1 MNWKLLPA
9 AAIALLLG
17 ARGSFAHRLD
27 EYLQAALISVE
38 KDHVQVSMRLVPG
51 VAVFSSVLAGIDTN
65 GDGVIS
71 RAEQRAYAERV
82 LGDLSLTAEGNRLSP
97 RLVSVHFPAVEDMK
111 AGLGEIRIELSANLP
126 HGGPNRRL
134 VLQNA
139 HQSRIAAYL
148 MNCLVPRDPDI
159 RIVAQGRNE
168 QQSVYRVD
176 YVVRSSQAASPP

>member
-1 MNWKLLPA
+1 VNWKLPAA

-17 ARGSFAHRLD
+17 ARAFAHRLD

-38 KDHVQVSMRLVPG
+38 KDRVQVSMRLVPG
-51 VAVFSSVLAGIDTN
+51 VAVSSSVLAVIDTN

-82 LGDLSLTAEGNRLSP
+82 LGDLSLTAEGTRLSP
-97 RLVSVHFPAVEDMK
+97 RLVSVHFPAVEEMK

-126 HGGPNRRL
+126 PGGPNRRL
-134 VLQNA
+134 VLQNT
-139 HQSRIAAYL
+139 HQGRIAAYL

-159 RIVAQGRNE
+159 RIAAQSRNE

-176 YVVRSSQAASPP
+176 YVVRSSRAASPP